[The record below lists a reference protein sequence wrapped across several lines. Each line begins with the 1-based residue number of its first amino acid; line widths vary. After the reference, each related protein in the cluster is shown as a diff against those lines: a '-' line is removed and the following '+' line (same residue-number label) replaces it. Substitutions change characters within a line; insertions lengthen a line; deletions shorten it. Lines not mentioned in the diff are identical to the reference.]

1 MIGFG
6 LLLLGSRISSGDG
19 SMALALEV
27 IMAAGIGAV
36 PLKALVSKV
45 SLSVALL

>member
-1 MIGFG
+1 VIGFG
-6 LLLLGSRISSGDG
+6 LLLSGLRISSGDG

-36 PLKALVSKV
+36 PLKVLVSKV
-45 SLSVALL
+45 SLPAALL